1 MSKKNPANLNPL
13 QLKTL
18 TLFQALAKMD
28 GAKTGE
34 SEGSIRI
41 DRLPHAHGDH
51 FHMGPYVVLGKDATG
66 LHNEAVWVA
75 LERKGFIKSLFP
87 IAVEVTKT
95 GLEYETGLANEL
107 LHSSGH

>member
-1 MSKKNPANLNPL
+1 MPKKNPANLNAL

-28 GAKTGE
+28 QAKPGSE
-34 SEGSIRI
+34 EGSIRV

-51 FHMGPYVVLGKDATG
+51 FHLGAHLVMGRDATG
-66 LHNEAVWVA
+66 LQNPSVWVA
-75 LERKGFIKSLFP
+75 LERKGLIKSEFP
-87 IAVEVTKT
+87 YALEITPS
-95 GLEYETGLANEL
+95 GLTYETGLAEEI